1 MQGESIQ
8 LHCSIQPGRLSQYY
22 SASWDRSGEPIH
34 TSSGDRYSINPTNLS
49 LVIKKLH
56 LNDTSDDYHC
66 IVTVTDPNSRHMQTY
81 DYHDTLARNN
91 ISLVVLGE

>member
-1 MQGESIQ
+1 MRF
-8 LHCSIQPGRLSQYY
+8 PQYY
-22 SASWDRSGEPIH
+22 SARWDRSGKPIL
-34 TSSGDRYSINPTNLS
+34 TRSEDRYSITATDLS
-49 LVIKKLH
+49 LVINKLQ

-66 IVTVTDPNSRHMQTY
+66 IVTVTDPNSVGLQQTY